1 VRRLRGEASELLQLP
16 PVGIVFGC
24 VHTLDGLG
32 TFQNGRHKFVSMNN
46 FWIHDVFVLEV
57 DGIGKSFAP
66 RYFDIAIVCA
76 VMFFGRKEIPAI
88 DLMVMPG
95 TEVVGLLVYLCRTTH
110 WSERHFFVVKRPAEM
125 RVCRNS
131 RGCI

>member
-1 VRRLRGEASELLQLP
+1 
-16 PVGIVFGC
+16 
-24 VHTLDGLG
+24 
-32 TFQNGRHKFVSMNN
+32 M
-46 FWIHDVFVLEV
+46 FVLEV
-57 DGIGKSFAP
+57 EGIGKSFAP

-110 WSERHFFVVKRPAEM
+110 WSERQFFVVKRPAEM